1 MIRAKDKLYVQAI
14 KNLVTG
20 KQQVTS
26 SEIEN
31 VVQQVNKEVNYI
43 TYYTAQQ
50 VINILQFCG
59 LITIRT
65 HLGQPRHGN
74 IVNSGRLHTITFLQ

>member
-1 MIRAKDKLYVQAI
+1 MIRTKDKPYIQAI
-14 KNLVTG
+14 KNLVTN

-26 SEIEN
+26 NEIEN
-31 VVQQVNKEVNYI
+31 VVQQVNQEVNYT

-59 LITIRT
+59 LIIIKT

-74 IVNSGRLHTITFLQ
+74 IVNGGRLHTITFLQ